1 MMQQKKDLNYD
12 DLIYDVDEV
21 VGTDVKITP
30 DYLIMQAALK
40 AQNCLLNP
48 DVRSGH
54 NSYIVMVAHAEA
66 LCRAAKLAP
75 ADYDEQLSAAAKK
88 IEETS
93 EGKDDFTR
101 RILLSHKKLEI
112 LMENVFSYKVST
124 APLKG

>member
-1 MMQQKKDLNYD
+1 MSKEKDLNYD
-12 DLIYDVDEV
+12 DLIQDVDEV

-48 DVRSGH
+48 DAKQGH
-54 NSYIVMVAHAEA
+54 NSYIVMVAHVEA
-66 LCRAAKLAP
+66 LCRAANLAP
-75 ADYDEQLSAAAKK
+75 SDYDEQLRDAGKK
-88 IEETS
+88 IEKTS

-112 LMENVFSYKVST
+112 LLAEVFSHKVST
-124 APLKG
+124 APLKA